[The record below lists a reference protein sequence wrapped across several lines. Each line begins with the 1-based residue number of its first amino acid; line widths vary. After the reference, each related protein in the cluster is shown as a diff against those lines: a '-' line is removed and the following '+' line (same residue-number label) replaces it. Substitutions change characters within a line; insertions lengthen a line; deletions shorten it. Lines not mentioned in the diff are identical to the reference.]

1 MDILIYLIGGF
12 LAGIATGLVG
22 LSAAV
27 IIAPLFATVLG
38 MDTYVAIGIALASDI
53 FASSTSAFNYIRYK
67 NVDLKRAAY
76 MGIMVILFTIIGSIL
91 SKDMNPYNMNSVLNI
106 FVVVLGIRFIVYPV
120 KDNPQNKLIKPGKFV
135 IAQAIFW
142 GIIIGMISGYFGS
155 GGGLSMLAVLTMLL
169 GFGLRK
175 AVGTSVTIM
184 TVTAFVGAATHI
196 LIMETQWIPLL
207 FASGAAFVGAN
218 IASIFANNVKET
230 LLNRV
235 IGGFLIIYGT
245 VLVIL
250 FYTS

>member
-1 MDILIYLIGGF
+1 MDIFVYIIGGF
-12 LAGIATGLVG
+12 FAGIATGLVG

-67 NVDLKRAAY
+67 NVDLKRASYLA
-76 MGIMVILFTIIGSIL
+76 IMVIVFTIIGSIV

-106 FVVVLGIRFIVYPV
+106 FVVVLGIRFFVYPV
-120 KDNPQNKLIKPGKFV
+120 KDNPQNKLIKPGKF
-135 IAQAIFW
+135 IIGQAIFW
-142 GIIIGMISGYFGS
+142 GIIIGLISGYFGS

-169 GFGLRK
+169 GFGLRE

-184 TVTAFVGAATHI
+184 TVTAFVGAVTHI
-196 LIMETQWIPLL
+196 LIIPTEWLPL
-207 FASGAAFVGAN
+207 IFASVAAFVGAN
-218 IASIFANNVKET
+218 LASIFANKVNEII
-230 LLNRV
+230 LNRV
-235 IGGFLIIYGT
+235 IGGFLMIYGSIL
-245 VLVIL
+245 VLL